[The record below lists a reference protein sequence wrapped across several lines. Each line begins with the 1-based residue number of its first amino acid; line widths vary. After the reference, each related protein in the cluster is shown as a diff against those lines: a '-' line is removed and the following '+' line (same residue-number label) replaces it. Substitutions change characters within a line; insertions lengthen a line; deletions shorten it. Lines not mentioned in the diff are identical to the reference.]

1 MQFASAQ
8 WSDDGILSLRNSR
21 LDVIPSL
28 LDPWPNKLDL
38 DGLTYR
44 SISAPPKALSSPSTS
59 NVGEDFNSWF
69 DKLVQ
74 YSRQPYEQLATVVQ
88 TQGDTDR
95 ATAIRYSARERERR
109 EAPSLW
115 LKLLD
120 SVVGYGYYP
129 QKSFRWVAFF
139 VILGA
144 VVLRVTGEGPKNG
157 MPFGLAYS
165 FDMLLPI
172 VRLREKH
179 YSIDLAGP
187 ARYYFYVHRIM
198 GWVLASFLVA
208 GLSGFTK

>member
-1 MQFASAQ
+1 M
-8 WSDDGILSLRNSR
+8 
-21 LDVIPSL
+21 
-28 LDPWPNKLDL
+28 
-38 DGLTYR
+38 
-44 SISAPPKALSSPSTS
+44 
-59 NVGEDFNSWF
+59 
-69 DKLVQ
+69 Q
-74 YSRQPYEQLATVVQ
+74 YSRQPYEQLATVLQ
-88 TQGDTDR
+88 TQGDTGR

-129 QKSFRWVAFF
+129 EKSFGWAAFF

-144 VVLRVTGEGPKNG
+144 VVLQMSGEGPKNG
-157 MPFGLAYS
+157 MPLGFAYS
-165 FDMLLPI
+165 FDMLLPV

-187 ARYYFYVHRIM
+187 ARYYFYFHRIM

-208 GLSGFTK
+208 GLSGLTK